1 MGNINIFP
9 SYKCNL
15 DCLFCA
21 GGGKEGSKDIRD
33 LTTCEIIK
41 KLDDVVDSNSM
52 VAFSGGEPTLR
63 ADLTYLIQYASDKGA
78 TILLTTNATKLS
90 DFNLASELVDAG
102 VDIFSITLRGH
113 NAKFHDYLTQT
124 KGSFD
129 RTFAAFK
136 NLSCL
141 RDNYGYRFAI
151 HLKIL
156 VSKPT
161 VKYMPQ
167 IIELVSREFPK
178 PYAIELTG
186 LAFVGNARGNMDEI
200 AIKLTDAVPYVRKTI
215 DAGKQHGQTM
225 RVMDIPPC
233 ILKDPSYF
241 KYYKPW
247 DNPQHYDD
255 VDEEYTSVN
264 IEYEEPELIK
274 GPQCRE
280 CIKYNECTGVT
291 YSYAKIFGFDE
302 LKPIIN
308 QNE

>member
-21 GGGKEGSKDIRD
+21 GGGKEGSKDVRD
-33 LTTCEIIK
+33 LTTCEIIE
-41 KLDDVVDSNSM
+41 KLDEVVDSNSM

-63 ADLTYLIQYASDKGA
+63 ADLIYLVRYASNKGA

-90 DFNLASELVDAG
+90 NFNLALELVDAG
-102 VDIFSITLRGH
+102 VNIFSITLRGH

-141 RDNYGYRFAI
+141 RDDYGYHFDI
-151 HLKIL
+151 QLKIL
-156 VSKPT
+156 VTKPI
-161 VKYMPQ
+161 VRHMPQ
-167 IIELVSREFPK
+167 IIELISREFPK
-178 PYAIELTG
+178 PYIIEITGIAI
-186 LAFVGNARGNMDEI
+186 VSNAKRNINEI
-200 AIKLTDAVPYVRKTI
+200 AIKLTDAAPYVRKTI
-215 DAGKQHGQTM
+215 DVGKQYDQTM

-233 ILKDPSYF
+233 ILGDPNYF
-241 KYYKPW
+241 EYYRPW
-247 DNPQHYDD
+247 DNPHHYDT
-255 VDEEYTSVN
+255 VDEQYASVN
-264 IEYEEPELIK
+264 LECKEPELVK
-274 GPQCRE
+274 GNLCRD
-280 CIKYNECTGVT
+280 CIMYNKCTGVT
-291 YSYAKIFGFDE
+291 QSYAEIFGFDE